1 MNGKITRMDKHNDS
15 ETHRVLDLALKAG
28 RIALQ
33 NGAEI
38 FRVEETI
45 EYICR
50 HFGIEEMDAFVLSNG
65 IFLTAYNEGQEM
77 YARVKHVP
85 AKGTHLGIVAEIC
98 DKVAVMYAG
107 EIVEKGDVS
116 TILTSPRHPYTQG
129 LLAAVPRLDGE
140 KDAPLAD
147 IPGTVPPPTD
157 WPKGCAFHPRCP
169 KARKECSSDEFN
181 ILCKNLSSTST
192 RCIA

>member
-1 MNGKITRMDKHNDS
+1 MYNGKITRMDKHNDS

-85 AKGTHLGIVAEIC
+85 ARGTHLGIVAEIN
-98 DKVAVMYAG
+98 DLSREITAG
-107 EIVEKGDVS
+107 HVTVDEAHARLEEIEKSVKYFFNP
-116 TILTSPRHPYTQG
+116 TICFAMLKTLSEALY
-129 LLAAVPRLDGE
+129 LFSN
-140 KDAPLAD
+140 
-147 IPGTVPPPTD
+147 IPGY
-157 WPKGCAFHPRCP
+157 K
-169 KARKECSSDEFN
+169 S
-181 ILCKNLSSTST
+181 
-192 RCIA
+192 